1 MVTYIEPMI
10 TLEALC
16 REMRDICKFSLDQNF
31 TMKWVDEEGIHH
43 IISSLIHI
51 IFITFFISIS
61 FLITFKPKSRS
72 LLVYFYF
79 VMF

>member
-16 REMRDICKFSLDQNF
+16 KEMRDICKFSLDQNF

-43 IISSLIHI
+43 IITYLFPLLLFNCF
-51 IFITFFISIS
+51 IFS
-61 FLITFKPKSRS
+61 FS
-72 LLVYFYF
+72 LLMYKHFYN
-79 VMF
+79 